1 MDDGDRLIGGRR
13 RFLRALV
20 LGTSS
25 LAELP
30 RRNDGCWT
38 LALTGG
44 STLRAGILGSA
55 PLRLGFRLY
64 RTWVSGPVCST
75 AAASRCRFLTPRAQP
90 DLCKRCCGVD
100 RALDCVRARELGGR
114 HFRCRRDPRRA
125 RVCRLLRRA
134 DAAKEIR
141 NELRGV
147 LPQRAAMVA
156 AFAGLGH
163 EVIMGNRTMIKGAKV
178 LFIAGFGPIARD
190 IA

>member
-55 PLRLGFRLY
+55 PLRMGFRLY

-75 AAASRCRFLTPRAQP
+75 AAASR
-90 DLCKRCCGVD
+90 
-100 RALDCVRARELGGR
+100 
-114 HFRCRRDPRRA
+114 
-125 RVCRLLRRA
+125 CRLLRRA